1 MAHSLVD
8 MYSCRDQRVLI
19 VFYSRVIATLT
30 LVSILTGCGSSGPIG
45 YDASLRERTFDTY
58 HGAMVEHYPDAHE
71 AGIDTPEFRSK
82 WRNAVVNAQSVTEY
96 YHTLARM
103 CYEMGDPHLVLR
115 PNYELWEMHDGPL
128 GATDLCVLQVHGRP
142 VLWNRSHDARQSLG
156 LTRPSHDKNLNG
168 WTVEAFNGSH
178 SMTHS
183 TLRSVLNIGP
193 EGSELVVR
201 LRSPTDESQMT
212 LHRRRGLDVDVRGRD
227 HLEMTSAGTQLFAN
241 AKEANR
247 QLIDEWAIEVDT
259 VEMYWG
265 TYFSAWTLDGVG
277 ILVWKPPRKLPG
289 SDEGIELLQAD
300 LDAAADILKGT
311 TCTLIDLRFQ
321 RGGHWPGF
329 AMAIERLLSGG
340 VRMVVAD
347 QTKELFGLIT
357 VTRVG
362 TIPDSSSITSGPA
375 VILVNEFTG
384 SYGEWLASLL
394 RRDLEAP
401 IVGARTSGSEYCL
414 IDVEGP
420 DGSSLRFGG
429 APYKRFDDI
438 PAFQGVGI
446 TPDIVVATAEGDLL
460 GQSVQDALIETHKRQ
475 WQAAWDL
482 LLRARSAPDR

>member
-1 MAHSLVD
+1 MCS
-8 MYSCRDQRVLI
+8 YRDQRAPMV
-19 VFYSRVIATLT
+19 SCPRAIATLT
-30 LVSILTGCGSSGPIG
+30 LVSILTGCGSSGPIV

-71 AGIDTPEFRSK
+71 AGIDTAEFRSK
-82 WRNAVVNAQSVTEY
+82 WRDAVVNAQSVTEY

-103 CYEMGDPHLVLR
+103 CYAMGDPHLVLR
-115 PNYELWEMHDGPL
+115 PNYELWETHDGPL

-142 VLWNRSHDARQSLG
+142 VLWNRSHDLLQSFG
-156 LTRPSHDKNLNG
+156 LKSSSEDKNLNG
-168 WTVEAFNGSH
+168 WTIEAFNGSRF
-178 SMTHS
+178 MNDS

-201 LRSPTDESQMT
+201 LRSPADESQLT
-212 LHRRRGLDVDVRGRD
+212 LHRRRGLDVDVEARD
-227 HLEMTSAGTQLFAN
+227 HLEITFSGTQLFAK
-241 AKEANR
+241 AKEINR
-247 QLIDEWAIEVDT
+247 QFVDDWATFAST
-259 VEMYWG
+259 VAVYHG
-265 TYFSAWTLDGVG
+265 TYFSAWALDGVG
-277 ILVWKPPRKLPG
+277 IFVWLPSKTLPR
-289 SDEGIELLQAD
+289 SDEGTELLQAD
-300 LDAAADILKGT
+300 LDAAADILQGT

-321 RGGHWPGF
+321 PGGLSSGF
-329 AMAIERLLSGG
+329 TMVMERLLSGG
-340 VRMVVAD
+340 VKMVAAN

-357 VTRVG
+357 VTHAR

-401 IVGARTSGSEYCL
+401 IVGARTSGSEYC
-414 IDVEGP
+414 IVDVEGP

-429 APYKRFDDI
+429 APYRRFGDI

-460 GQSVQDALIETHKRQ
+460 GQSVQDTLIETHKRQ

-482 LLRARSAPDR
+482 LRPYRELGD